1 MNFITALVAL
11 AIVLLGAYYV
21 VFMISPSERDAVLK
35 EYTPDSTGAKQV
47 FDRGVQN
54 VTDLLPR

>member
-21 VFMISPSERDAVLK
+21 VFMISPAERDATIRAYV
-35 EYTPDSTGAKQV
+35 PDSAGAKQV
-47 FDRGVQN
+47 FDRGVEN